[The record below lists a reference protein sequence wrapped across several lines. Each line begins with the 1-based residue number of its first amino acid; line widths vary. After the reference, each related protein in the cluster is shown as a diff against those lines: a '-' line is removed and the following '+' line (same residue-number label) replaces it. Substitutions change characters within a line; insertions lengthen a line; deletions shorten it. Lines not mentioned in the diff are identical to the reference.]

1 MSDKNENKRL
11 RLVVRRL
18 TKEILDEQSKLNEG
32 EQVIDL
38 TGQKMLKIEKKL
50 KQAASELNEEISPK
64 LFGKKVRISGKKAN
78 GDDVKNVEGIVSG
91 VDFTVTKRL
100 KVRTKITL
108 QEAGYKI
115 INPNEV
121 QILDTLGTNRRS
133 SNYYL

>member
-1 MSDKNENKRL
+1 VSDKNENKRL

-18 TKEILDEQSKLNEG
+18 TKEILSEQSRLNEG

-38 TGQKMLKIEKKL
+38 TGQKMLKVEKKL

-78 GDDVKNVEGIVSG
+78 GDDVKNIEGIVSG

-100 KVRTKITL
+100 KIRTKITL

-115 INPNEV
+115 INPSEV

>member
-1 MSDKNENKRL
+1 MSGKNDNKRL

-18 TKEILDEQSKLNEG
+18 AKEMLSEQSRLDEQR
-32 EQVIDL
+32 QVIDL
-38 TGQKMLKIEKKL
+38 TGQKMLKVEEKL
-50 KQAASELNEEISPK
+50 KQAVSELNEEISPK
-64 LFGKKVRISGKKAN
+64 LFGKKVRITGKKPN
-78 GDDVKNVEGIVSG
+78 GDEVKNVKGIVSG
-91 VDFTVTKRL
+91 VDFSVTKNL

-133 SNYYL
+133 SNYYI